1 MKKLII
7 WDFDGVIADTEK
19 LWVASRMKLLNSYYN
34 LNWDFDTTNKHIGG
48 RSDKDKKQVFDN
60 LGIKTDQ
67 SFWDEAMKLDMQKMA
82 QGFALTPDIEDI
94 FKIKD
99 FEQCI
104 ATGGTLKKTEMKIK
118 TVGIQNYFPLEKV
131 FTSDLVTKGKPEPD
145 LFLLAAQTMGYN
157 PENCFVIEDSIAG
170 ITAAQKAKM
179 NVIAFVKYNSED
191 YIKEI
196 EKLGIKHIF
205 YNMKDIKRFLLSSKK
220 TPW

>member
-34 LNWDFDTTNKHIGG
+34 LNWDFDTTNKHIG
-48 RSDKDKKQVFDN
+48 
-60 LGIKTDQ
+60 
-67 SFWDEAMKLDMQKMA
+67 DMQKMA

-205 YNMKDIKRFLLSSKK
+205 YNMKDVKNFLLYF
-220 TPW
+220 

>member
-19 LWVASRMKLLNSYYN
+19 LWVASRMELLNLYYN

-145 LFLLAAQTMGYN
+145 LFLLAAHTMGYE
-157 PENCFVIEDSIAG
+157 PENCVVVEDSLAG
-170 ITAAQKAKM
+170 LTAAKKAKM
-179 NVIAFVKYNSED
+179 NMIAFVKYNSAN
-191 YIKEI
+191 YIEEI
-196 EKLGIKHIF
+196 KKLNIENIF
-205 YNMKDIKRFLLSSKK
+205 DNMKDVKNFLLYF
-220 TPW
+220 

>member
-19 LWVASRMKLLNSYYN
+19 LWVASRMELLNLYYN

-104 ATGGTLKKTEMKIK
+104 ATGGTSKKTDLKIK
-118 TVGIQNYFPLEKV
+118 TVGIQNYFPPQKV
-131 FTSDLVTKGKPEPD
+131 FTADLVKYGKPEPD
-145 LFLLAAQTMGYN
+145 LFLLAAHTMGYE
-157 PENCFVIEDSIAG
+157 PENCIVVEDSLAG
-170 ITAAQKAKM
+170 LTAAKKAKM
-179 NVIAFVKYNSED
+179 NMIAFVKYNSAN
-191 YIKEI
+191 YIEEI
-196 EKLGIKHIF
+196 KKLNIENIF
-205 YNMKDIKRFLLSSKK
+205 DNMKDVKNFLLYF
-220 TPW
+220 

>member
-19 LWVASRMKLLNSYYN
+19 LWVASRMELLNLYYN

-67 SFWDEAMKLDMQKMA
+67 AFWDEAMKLDMQKMA

-145 LFLLAAQTMGYN
+145 LFLLAAQNMGYT

-179 NVIAFVKYNSED
+179 IVVAFVKYNSEE

-196 EKLGIKHIF
+196 KNLGIQHMF
-205 YNMKDIKRFLLSSKK
+205 DNMRDVKKFLLESSFL
-220 TPW
+220 